1 MTAYL
6 VDTVQVRP
14 GDLDA
19 YVALV
24 HDAAVPVMTA
34 AGASFVSCWATSPAL
49 GEDVDVQVTW
59 SFADHVEWN
68 EIRRNFVLD
77 PAWHAWAA
85 RAAALRTGGTRRF
98 FYPLF
103 YPQERRP

>member
-14 GDLDA
+14 EDLAA

-24 HDAAVPVMTA
+24 HDGAVPVMTA
-34 AGASFVSCWATSPAL
+34 AGATFVSCWATSPAL
-49 GEDVDVQVTW
+49 GEHVDVQVTW

-68 EIRRNFVLD
+68 AIRKNFVLD
-77 PAWHAWAA
+77 PAWHALAA
-85 RAAALRTGGTRRF
+85 RAATLRAGGTRRF
-98 FYPLF
+98 Y
-103 YPQERRP
+103 YPQDPPA